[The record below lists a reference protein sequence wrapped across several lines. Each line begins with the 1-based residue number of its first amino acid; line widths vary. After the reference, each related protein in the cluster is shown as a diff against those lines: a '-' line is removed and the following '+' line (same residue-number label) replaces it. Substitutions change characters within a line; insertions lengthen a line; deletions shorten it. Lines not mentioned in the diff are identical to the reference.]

1 MSIEKL
7 FDIKGRKALVTGAG
21 RGIGKV
27 LALTLAEA
35 GCDVALFGLHRRNLE
50 KVAAQIRKMRRGCVT
65 IEGDVSKSKDVK
77 NAFDT
82 VAGEFGRLDI
92 CVNNAGI
99 SMQRPVEEMPE
110 ADWDR
115 IMDTNMK
122 GVFLCSQEAA
132 RLMMPRKSG
141 SIINIGSI
149 SARTVNVPQKQAV
162 YNTSKAGV
170 VMLTQAMA
178 VEWAP
183 YGIRV
188 NSISPGYMKTEMTL
202 STMSKLFPDWESLTP
217 LGRLGEPGELRG
229 ALIYLASDAS
239 SYTIGHD
246 LVVDGGYTVR

>member
-35 GCDVALFGLHRRNLE
+35 GCDVALFGLHQQNLE
-50 KVAAQIRKMRRGCVT
+50 EVATLVKKCGVRSYIFQ
-65 IEGDVSKSKDVK
+65 GDVSRKADVQK
-77 NAFDT
+77 VFRGIAKAF
-82 VAGEFGRLDI
+82 GWLDI

-99 SMQRPVEEMPE
+99 SMQKPVEDMLEE
-110 ADWDR
+110 DWDR
-115 IMDTNMK
+115 IMDINMK

-132 RLMMPRKSG
+132 RLMIPRKSG

-202 STMSKLFPDWESLTP
+202 TTMSQLFPAWESLTP
-217 LGRLGEPGELRG
+217 LKRLGEPEELRG

-239 SYTIGHD
+239 SYVIGHD
-246 LVVDGGYTVR
+246 LVVDGGYTIR

>member
-1 MSIEKL
+1 MSMKNM
-7 FDIKGRKALVTGAG
+7 FDISGRKALVTGAG

-35 GCDVALFGLHRRNLE
+35 GCDVALFGLHRQNLE
-50 KVAAQIRKMRRGCVT
+50 EVAVQIRNSGVRSLVL
-65 IEGDVSKSKDVK
+65 EGDVSQRGDVQK
-77 NAFDT
+77 AFSG
-82 VAGEFGRLDI
+82 VAEDFGRLDI

-99 SMQRPVEEMPE
+99 SMQQPVEEMLE
-110 ADWDR
+110 EDWDR

-122 GVFLCSQEAA
+122 GVFFCSQEAG
-132 RLMMPRKSG
+132 RLMIPQKSG
-141 SIINIGSI
+141 CIINIGSI

-178 VEWAP
+178 VEWALF
-183 YGIRV
+183 GIRV

-202 STMSKLFPDWESLTP
+202 SSMSKLFPVWESLTP
-217 LGRLGEPGELRG
+217 LGRLGEPEELRG

-239 SYTIGHD
+239 SYMIGHN
-246 LVVDGGYTVR
+246 LVVDGGYTIR